1 MSGKLMG
8 SVYEHEFSH
17 GQQAVLLAMADH
29 AQDDGSHC
37 FPSVARIAWKTGYH
51 KRNVKKLLS
60 ELRDMKVLL
69 EIRQATPH
77 HPTEYR
83 IELDAAPLKPPFRS
97 WEDDESASVDTRGAK
112 SSNNGSE
119 AGSGVASD
127 AGGGGQSSSS
137 GVAHRPPEPS
147 IEPPVE
153 PTTTSEPEPADEDVA
168 EPDDVG
174 EALAAAELGG
184 VGQTKLTVGGDED
197 IDALVERLW
206 NYYVE
211 LFEPARPNL
220 TPSRARAIKKGF
232 KEEFTLDDLK
242 LAVLGLKLWRQQ
254 KSGDESISTL
264 FTTYPGGQTLAD
276 RIAFFIDV
284 AEKAGPAGSITSA
297 DPAIVQ
303 QRQLDV
309 QRGHRSTSP
318 DQVQAAEEAEEWLR
332 QHGIETVRNGDGYPT
347 FRLNGAGGA

>member
-8 SVYEHEFSH
+8 EVYEYEFSH
-17 GQQAVLLAMADH
+17 GQQSVLLAMADH

-37 FPSVARIAWKTGYH
+37 FPSVRRLAWKTGYD
-51 KRNVKKLLS
+51 KRHVKRLMS
-60 ELRDMKVLL
+60 ELRDVKVLV
-69 EIRQATPH
+69 EVRAATPH

-83 IELDAAPLKPPFRS
+83 IHLAVATHKPPFEPNS
-97 WEDDESASVDTRGAK
+97 TGGDIPAEGGGNGA
-112 SSNNGSE
+112 
-119 AGSGVASD
+119 SGVTP
-127 AGGGGQSSSS
+127 
-137 GVAHRPPEPS
+137 RPPEPS
-147 IEPPVE
+147 LEPPIE
-153 PTTTSEPEPADEDVA
+153 PTTTDAELADEEVG

-184 VGQTKLTVGGDED
+184 AGQVRMSVGGDED
-197 IDALVERLW
+197 IDALVGALW
-206 NYYVE
+206 TYYVE
-211 LFEPARPNL
+211 LFEPARPKL

-242 LAVLGLKLWRQQ
+242 LAVLGLKLWRKT

-284 AEKAGPAGSITSA
+284 AEKAGPTASVTSA
-297 DPAIVQ
+297 DPAILQ
-303 QRQLDV
+303 QKQLDV

-318 DQVQAAEEAEEWLR
+318 ELVQAAEEAEEWLR
-332 QHGIETVRNGDGYPT
+332 QHGIQTARDGDGYPT
-347 FRLNGAGGA
+347 FHVNGGGGA